1 MKPSQCLAKDTNGE
15 ESKKKLEKEKVKV
28 KRSSDNFKLQQCI
41 MNPKSNQKYFES
53 ILCPFPECDILR
65 LSEQFHNFTFLVL

>member
-1 MKPSQCLAKDTNGE
+1 MLSKGYEWGGKQKEAGKRESERE
-15 ESKKKLEKEKVKV
+15 ED
-28 KRSSDNFKLQQCI
+28 SDNFKRQQCI